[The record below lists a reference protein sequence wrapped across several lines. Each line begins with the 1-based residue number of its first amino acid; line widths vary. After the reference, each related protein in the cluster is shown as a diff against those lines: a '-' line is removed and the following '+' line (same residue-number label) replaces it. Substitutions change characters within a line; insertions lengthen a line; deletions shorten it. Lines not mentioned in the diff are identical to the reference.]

1 MTRQRITSFAE
12 FWPFYVREHSLAA
25 TRTFHFIGTSL
36 AFIAIILTAT
46 TTQWWYLL
54 AGLVV
59 SYGFAWF
66 SHFFIEKNRP
76 ATFTYPL
83 YSLRADLRMY
93 GLMLRGR
100 MQAEVVRSQIA

>member
-1 MTRQRITSFAE
+1 MTTQRIKSFAE

-25 TRTFHFIGTSL
+25 TRTFHFIGTSFGL
-36 AFIAIILTAT
+36 MAIILAAI
-46 TTQWWYLL
+46 TTQGWFLL

-59 SYGFAWF
+59 SYGFAWS

-100 MQAEVVRSQIA
+100 MQAEVVRSQTA